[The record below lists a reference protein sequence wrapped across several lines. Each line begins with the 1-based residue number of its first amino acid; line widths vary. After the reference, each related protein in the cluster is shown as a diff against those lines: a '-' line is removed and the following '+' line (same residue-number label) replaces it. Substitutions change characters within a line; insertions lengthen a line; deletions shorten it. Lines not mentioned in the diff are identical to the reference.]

1 MQCMI
6 ISVPNCREIAS
17 FTMKYELDTRDP
29 IFKNKQK
36 PEILAIKPVAQTR
49 VFKIE
54 EVTLHFSNGEQRVFE
69 RLRGWQPGVVLV
81 VPMQDP
87 ETLLL
92 IQEYGAGI
100 NDYTL
105 SFPKGRIEEGEDILV
120 AGNREMQE
128 EIGFKAKK
136 LTYLQAI
143 STAPN
148 YNDTHMHILLAEDLV
163 VSKLEGDEPE
173 PMTIVPWSIHEID
186 GLLSRADFHESKSV
200 AALFLAKH
208 YLEKRKN
215 GG

>member
-1 MQCMI
+1 MI
-6 ISVPNCREIAS
+6 ISVRNSREIVS
-17 FTMKYELDTRDP
+17 FTMKDELDTRDP

-36 PEILAIKPVAQTR
+36 PKVLDIKSVAQTR
-49 VFKIE
+49 IFKIE
-54 EVTLHFSNGEQRVFE
+54 EVTLHFSNGEQRIFE

-100 NDYTL
+100 NDYAL

-128 EIGFKAKK
+128 EIGFKSNK
-136 LTYLQAI
+136 LTYLQGM

-148 YNDTHMHILLAEDLV
+148 YNDTHMHVLLAEGLEA
-163 VSKLEGDEPE
+163 SKLEGDEPE
-173 PMTIVPWSIHEID
+173 TMTIVPWSINNLD
-186 GLLSRADFHESKSV
+186 SLLARTDFHESKSV

-215 GG
+215 GS